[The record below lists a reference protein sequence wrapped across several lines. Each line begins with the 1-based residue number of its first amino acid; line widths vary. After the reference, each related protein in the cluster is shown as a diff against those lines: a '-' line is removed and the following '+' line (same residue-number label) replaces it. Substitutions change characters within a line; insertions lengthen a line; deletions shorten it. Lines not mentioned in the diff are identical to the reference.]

1 MSVVNASVFTHQ
13 FLLAMPG
20 MADPN
25 FSGAVVYVAEHSA
38 KGALGLVINRTM
50 DIDLRTL
57 FERIDLAL
65 EPELLAGQPVF
76 FGGPV
81 QTDRGF
87 VLHHPLG
94 QWNSTVVVA
103 EEVGPHVFQGHPG
116 GGRAGARD
124 RPRCWLRWGMPAGG
138 PDSSKTRSAA
148 MRG

>member
-57 FERIDLAL
+57 FPYDWACIKESV
-65 EPELLAGQPVF
+65 ELLRRKCAPYRW
-76 FGGPV
+76 FGKWPA
-81 QTDRGF
+81 
-87 VLHHPLG
+87 L
-94 QWNSTVVVA
+94 
-103 EEVGPHVFQGHPG
+103 
-116 GGRAGARD
+116 
-124 RPRCWLRWGMPAGG
+124 LR
-138 PDSSKTRSAA
+138 
-148 MRG
+148 